1 MPWFK
6 CLDFKANLKHARPKI
21 SITTRNVRNVD
32 FCDKRWQII
41 WTVRTIGSYHI
52 FKWERPERESS
63 TVCEREGE
71 EVYQKVTFRDT
82 AQSLLSF
89 RHCLSLKFQIELG
102 AHYNG
107 LFLGTLN
114 GNFFY
119 LTNIQYLN
127 NPHKPSL
134 PQQLIIRI
142 APSCTTAAKRSAV
155 FTQSTLMVKVPSMC
169 IVTKPQTEEGGQCF
183 RGDWMVAW
191 ILTWVGQTTKK
202 ASVISLMES
211 FGSD

>member
-1 MPWFK
+1 MDSF
-6 CLDFKANLKHARPKI
+6 
-21 SITTRNVRNVD
+21 
-32 FCDKRWQII
+32 
-41 WTVRTIGSYHI
+41 
-52 FKWERPERESS
+52 WE
-63 TVCEREGE
+63 
-71 EVYQKVTFRDT
+71 
-82 AQSLLSF
+82 LLMG
-89 RHCLSLKFQIELG
+89 I
-102 AHYNG
+102 
-107 LFLGTLN
+107 
-114 GNFFY
+114 FFY

-134 PQQLIIRI
+134 PQQPIIRI
-142 APSCTTAAKRSAV
+142 APSCTTVAKRSAV
-155 FTQSTLMVKVPSMC
+155 FTQSTLVVKGPSMC